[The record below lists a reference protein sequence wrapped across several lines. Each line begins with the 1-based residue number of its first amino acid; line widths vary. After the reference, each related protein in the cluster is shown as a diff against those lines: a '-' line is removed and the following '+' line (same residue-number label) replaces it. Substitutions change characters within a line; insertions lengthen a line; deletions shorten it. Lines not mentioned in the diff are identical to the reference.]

1 MISYLRIDNLSK
13 SFGDLVLFKDIC
25 FHLDQGQK
33 IGLIAKNG
41 TGKSTLLNIISGKDS
56 PSSGTISFHKD
67 ISIGFLEQDP
77 QLNHNLTVI
86 EQSLASDN
94 PIVKIIKDYEA
105 ALTSNSEKDIQRSM
119 ELMDLNKAWDYEN
132 KVKQI
137 LSKLK
142 LNNLDQK
149 VSSLSGGQQKR
160 LALANVLIN
169 NPDLLILDEPTNHLD
184 IEMIEWLEE
193 YLADTASTLL
203 LVTHDRYFLD
213 DVCNGIIE
221 IDRQG
226 LYHYKGSYEYYIEK
240 RDERIANDLTNIDKA
255 RNLMVKELEWI
266 RRMPKA
272 RGTKSKYRIEA
283 FDELKKK
290 ASEKITDD
298 KAVIRTNMARL
309 GSKIIELE
317 SISKAYQDKVLIQN
331 FSYIFSRGEKLG
343 IVGNNGSGKSTFLNI
358 LTGNVIPDSGTVSLG
373 ETLVIGYF
381 RQEGMQFDQQMR
393 VIDAVT
399 NIAEFITLADGS
411 KISASGLLTLFL
423 FPPEKQYSY
432 IYKLSGG
439 EKRRLFLVTIL
450 MNNPNFLILDEPT
463 NDLDI
468 PTLQVLEDY
477 LVRFGGCVIVVSHDR
492 FFLDKIV
499 QHIFAFD
506 GNGVIKD
513 FPGNY
518 TEYRIRKQLLALAPT
533 EKKVQKSESKLSS
546 SSNSKKAGYK
556 EKRAFEVLGNEIKKL
571 EVDKEEIEFQLSQTI
586 IDHQML
592 SDLSLKHAAIV
603 AELDKKTD
611 EWLHLDELLN

>member
-77 QLNHNLTVI
+77 QLNPNLTVI

-571 EVDKEEIEFQLSQTI
+571 EVDKKEIEFQLSQTI